1 MAQLTGKRGLIGEMN
16 VVPYIDVMLVL
27 LIIFMATTPL
37 LSRGVQVDL
46 PKADAK
52 PMTLEDLEDKKPVIL
67 SVDAEGQMYLNLV
80 DGGARVVDE
89 DTILAEVS
97 AVLAQRQ
104 DNPVLVQ
111 GDHTVDYG
119 RVVQAM
125 VILQQAGAPN
135 VGLMT
140 DPPPESDRRRR

>member
-1 MAQLTGKRGLIGEMN
+1 MAQVTGKRGMIAEMN

-46 PKADAK
+46 PQADAK
-52 PMTLEDLEDKKPVIL
+52 PLTLDDLEDKKPVIL
-67 SVDAEGQMYLNLV
+67 SVDAEGQMFLNLV
-80 DGGARVVDE
+80 DGGESAVDE
-89 DTILAEVS
+89 ATILSEVG
-97 AVLAQRQ
+97 AVLAERK

-111 GDHTVDYG
+111 GDHSVDYG

-125 VILQQAGAPN
+125 VLLQQAGAPN

-140 DPPPESDRRRR
+140 DPPADSDRRR